1 MGYLPKSKFQKLFT
15 SGDEFVDAR
24 TKLIYKGPYIQTS
37 TGAYAGHNA
46 SQLKTLLA
54 RISWTDLTTDE
65 TESEGKMVVSADSQ
79 VYQRISKKDKFIRGT
94 ERIIAT
100 KTKPTKKDYKKGR
113 YIRFFAKKNNSILK
127 YIEISEKTYKAIR
140 SRNKK
145 YDYYLYTAGAI
156 DWALEGDV
164 VKVNKNL
171 LLLKSKEFPN
181 ISQLFP
187 KLNEYQKL
195 LYSNGSEL
203 VYRDNPSRKYV
214 GYYHIHPDKGPM
226 EGSVHKSIPHARLM
240 FITNSI
246 IQDKETPSFT
256 YTPPSNI
263 QSRITPYGTSGDIDD
278 SSSGGGGGY

>member
-37 TGAYAGHNA
+37 TGAYVGHNA
-46 SQLKTLLA
+46 SQLKRLLA
-54 RISWTDLTTDE
+54 KIVWTDPTTGED
-65 TESEGKMVVSADSQ
+65 ESEGKMRVSVNSK

-113 YIRFFAKKNNSILK
+113 YIRFFAKKNNSFIK
-127 YIEISEKTYKAIR
+127 YVEISEKTYKAII

-145 YDYYLYTAGAI
+145 YDYYLYTAGVI
-156 DWALEGDV
+156 DWSLEGDV
-164 VKVNKNL
+164 VKTNKNL

-181 ISQLFP
+181 IGLLFP

-195 LYSNGSEL
+195 LYSDGSEL
-203 VYRDNPSRKYV
+203 VYKDNPNRKYV

-226 EGSVHKSIPHARLM
+226 EGSVHKSISHARLT
-240 FITNSI
+240 FIINSMV
-246 IQDKETPSFT
+246 QDEKLPSST

-263 QSRITPYGTSGDIDD
+263 QKRITPYGVSGDID